1 VLTKYKQIYKISI
14 LKQTKQGSVS
24 EMSRNEILLNSSLS
38 DIKRGYTEENDRY
51 VCLLCGEFMEKG
63 CVYPNGN
70 IFYEAERY
78 MKIHIESVHGSI
90 FEYLINM
97 DKSLTGLSLHQS
109 KLLKLFYQ
117 GMDDEEVKSE
127 MGVGSS
133 STIRN
138 HRFVLREKERQAK
151 IFLVLMELLKEGS
164 GKTYNS
170 IKRQTSP
177 KIAGRNHNID
187 QGEKDKIIEKYFPK
201 EGEGLLRTID
211 MKEKSRIVVLEKLA
225 ARFEKEK
232 LYSEKEVNEILKEA
246 SEDFVVLRRY
256 LIEYGFMDRKQDGSQ
271 YWLRKCEEGEE
282 VLDLDRRKELKNQ
295 FKEMKTE
302 AGIYQ
307 IRNTINNKV
316 LLVATPNLKT
326 INGKQ
331 VELSAGAHRNKL
343 LQDEW
348 NEYGK
353 DAFVF
358 EVLEVIEKPEEGY
371 FDMKDELKKL
381 ENKWL
386 DKIEPFGDK
395 GYHKI

>member
-1 VLTKYKQIYKISI
+1 MM
-14 LKQTKQGSVS
+14 G
-24 EMSRNEILLNSSLS
+24 ENEILLNSSLP
-38 DIKRGYTEENDRY
+38 DVKRGYTEEKDKY
-51 VCLLCGEFMEKG
+51 VCLVCGESIEKG
-63 CVYPNGN
+63 RVYPKGN

-78 MKIHIESVHGSI
+78 MKTHIESVHGSV
-90 FEYLINM
+90 FEYLICL
-97 DKSLTGLSLHQS
+97 DKSLTGLSPHQS

-117 GMDDEEVKSE
+117 GMGDEEIKSE

-164 GKTYNS
+164 GKAYNNV
-170 IKRQTSP
+170 KRQISP
-177 KIAGRNHNID
+177 KIASRSHNVA

-201 EGEGLLRTID
+201 GVEGLLRTTD
-211 MKEKSRIVVLEKLA
+211 MKEKNRIVVLEQLA
-225 ARFEKEK
+225 ARFDKEK

-246 SEDFVVLRRY
+246 SEDFVILRRY

-271 YWLRKCEEGEE
+271 YWLRKCEEGKE

-295 FKEMKTE
+295 FKEIKTE

-307 IRNTINNKV
+307 IKNTVNNKV

-326 INGKQ
+326 INGRQ
-331 VELSAGAHRNKL
+331 IELSTGAYRNKL
-343 LQDEW
+343 LQEEW
-348 NEYGK
+348 NKYGK

-358 EVLEVIEKPEEGY
+358 EILEVVEQPEEGY

-386 DKIEPFGDK
+386 DKIQPFGDK